1 MARGAAA
8 RTNRMEARTKAG
20 LILVYGA
27 WVPVVVWQ
35 TAPKWAPAVFGELR
49 YKAIAA
55 TAAVDVI
62 GWVWF
67 VGMFA
72 AGFYLLFDMNILA
85 RLWERLRRR

>member
-1 MARGAAA
+1 MKARE
-8 RTNRMEARTKAG
+8 TAG
-20 LILVYGA
+20 LILVYAA

-35 TAPKWAPAVFGELR
+35 SSPSWAPKVIGELR
-49 YKAIAA
+49 YRAIAA

-72 AGFYLLFDMNILA
+72 AGFYLLFDITILA
-85 RLWERLRRR
+85 RLWRRLRRR